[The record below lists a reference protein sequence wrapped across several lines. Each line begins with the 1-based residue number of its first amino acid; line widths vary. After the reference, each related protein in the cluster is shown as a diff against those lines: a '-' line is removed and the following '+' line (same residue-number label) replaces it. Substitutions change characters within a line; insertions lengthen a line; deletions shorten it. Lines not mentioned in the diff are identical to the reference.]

1 MAIRSYA
8 TLQGT
13 LERITYV
20 NEENH
25 YVVARLKVP
34 GQRELAT
41 IVGNLPSVTPGETL
55 KLTGEWTLHN
65 KYGEQ
70 FKVDAFETVTPATV
84 AGIEKYLGSGLIKG
98 IGPVFASRLVAAF
111 GTETLQII
119 EKESSRLLTVDGIGQ
134 VRRQRIQAAWEEQKE
149 IREVMIFLQG
159 QGVSSAYAAK
169 IFKTYGKSSIAVV
182 QDNPYRLAQD
192 IYGIGFKTADRIE
205 IGRAHV

>member
-1 MAIRSYA
+1 MARAMPVRSYP

-25 YVVARLKVP
+25 YVVARLQVP

-55 KLTGEWTLHN
+55 KLTGEWTLHT

-70 FKVDAFETVTPATV
+70 FKVESFETITPATV

-98 IGPVFASRLVAAF
+98 IGPVFARRLVEAF
-111 GTETLQII
+111 GTETLRII
-119 EKESSRLLTVDGIGQ
+119 EEDPSRMLAVDGIGQ
-134 VRRQRIQAAWEEQKE
+134 VRHQRIRTAWEEQKE
-149 IREVMIFLQG
+149 IRDVMIFLQG
-159 QGVSSAYAAK
+159 HGVSSGFAAK
-169 IFKTYGKSSIAVV
+169 IYRAYGKSSIAVV
-182 QDNPYRLAQD
+182 RENPYRLA
-192 IYGIGFKTADRIE
+192 
-205 IGRAHV
+205 